1 MDSQRGRHFYLKE
14 KKKIMKTN
22 LLNLTLAQLQKEVK
36 QLGYPTYRAKQL
48 CDWFYHKNVFSLE
61 KMQNIP
67 QNLKDDLQKNFVIEL
82 PKIEEVNHSSKD
94 NSYKFLLKTH
104 DNKLIE
110 SILMVTK
117 NNRATVCVSCMI
129 GCPLTCKFCATGTE
143 IDFVR
148 KLESSEIIGQIIV
161 IKNYAK
167 LNGIA
172 DKITNIVFMGM
183 GEPFLNLA
191 SIEKT
196 VEILTTDYGFAMSK
210 SRITISTAGPKN
222 NIADFINKYKV
233 KLAVSLHFPNNELR
247 SKYMPIND
255 RFNLDQLLEEL
266 KKIKLLKREYIT
278 IEYMMLQDI
287 NDSINHA
294 KQLVKILSNI
304 KAKVNLIPYNPTKNL
319 LAKPSSEK
327 AMNEFI
333 QYLISKSIP
342 VTVRRSLGSE
352 LQGACGQFALKRKI

>member
-1 MDSQRGRHFYLKE
+1 MDSQCGRHLYLKE
-14 KKKIMKTN
+14 NKKNMKTN
-22 LLNLTLAQLQKEVK
+22 LLNLTLSQLQKEVK

-48 CDWFYHKNVFSLE
+48 SDWFYHKNVFSLE

-67 QNLKDDLQKNFVIEL
+67 QKLKDDLQTNFVIEL

-110 SILMVTK
+110 SILMLT

-143 IDFVR
+143 IGFVR
-148 KLESSEIIGQIIV
+148 KLEPSEIIGQIIV

-183 GEPFLNLA
+183 GEPFLNLD

-196 VEILTTDYGFAMSK
+196 VEILTGDYGFAMSK

-222 NIADFINKYKV
+222 NIADFINKYKI
-233 KLAVSLHFPNNELR
+233 KLAVSLHFANNELR
-247 SKYMPIND
+247 SKYMPINKK
-255 RFNLDQLLEEL
+255 FNLDQLLEEL
-266 KKIKLLKREYIT
+266 KKVELLKREYIT
-278 IEYMMLQDI
+278 IEYMLMQDI
-287 NDSINHA
+287 NDSISHA

-319 LAKPSSEK
+319 PVKPSSEK
-327 AMNEFI
+327 TMNEFI

-342 VTVRRSLGSE
+342 VTVRRSQGSE
-352 LQGACGQFALKRKI
+352 LQGACGQFALKRKV

>member
-1 MDSQRGRHFYLKE
+1 
-14 KKKIMKTN
+14 MKNN
-22 LLNLTLAQLQKEVK
+22 LLNLTLPLLEKEIK
-36 QLGYPTYRAKQL
+36 QLGYPKYRAKQL
-48 CDWFYHKNVFSLE
+48 CNWFYNKNVFSLE

-82 PKIEEVNHSSKD
+82 PQIEEVNHNSKD

-110 SILMVTK
+110 SILMLT
-117 NNRATVCVSCMI
+117 NNRTTVCVSCMV
-129 GCPLTCKFCATGTE
+129 GCPLACKFCATGTE
-143 IDFVR
+143 IGFIR
-148 KLESSEIIGQIIV
+148 KLEPSEIIGQIIV

-167 LNGIA
+167 LNGIT

-183 GEPFLNLA
+183 GEPFLNLD

-196 VEILTTDYGFAMSK
+196 IEILISDYGFAMSK

-222 NIADFINKYKV
+222 NIANFINKYKV

-247 SKYMPIND
+247 SKYMPINNK
-255 RFNLDQLLEEL
+255 FNLDQLLEEL
-266 KKIKLLKREYIT
+266 KKIELLKREYIT
-278 IEYMMLQDI
+278 IEYMMLQDV
-287 NDSINHA
+287 NDSIDHA
-294 KQLVKILSNI
+294 KQLVKILSNL

-319 LAKPSSEK
+319 SAKPSTEK
-327 AMNEFI
+327 TMNEFI

-352 LQGACGQFALKRKI
+352 QQGACGQFALKRKS